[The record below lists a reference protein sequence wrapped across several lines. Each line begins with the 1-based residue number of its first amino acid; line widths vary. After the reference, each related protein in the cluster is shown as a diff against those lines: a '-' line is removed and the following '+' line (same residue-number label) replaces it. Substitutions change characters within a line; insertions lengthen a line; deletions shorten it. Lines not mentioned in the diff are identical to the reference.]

1 MSDRPSIDERLD
13 RVAGLLETSTQQIA
27 YLSEL
32 IVSNSQAAA
41 ERDAAFNAKLD
52 RIAEEAAQ
60 RDATLNAKLDRLVEV
75 STQQSNAI
83 AAIDARLDRIA
94 QAAEQQTQA
103 IATLTH
109 QMGVMTETLTR
120 VDLQL
125 ERLGTLLE
133 NQSRISAEQAATTAA
148 LVRLVTVLTER
159 SA

>member
-1 MSDRPSIDERLD
+1 MSDNRPSIDERLD
-13 RVAGLLETSTQQIA
+13 RTAGLLDAVIGQLA
-27 YLSEL
+27 RLSEQMT
-32 IVSNSQAAA
+32 ISQQQA
-41 ERDAAFNAKLD
+41 EQRDAA
-52 RIAEEAAQ
+52 
-60 RDATLNAKLDRLVEV
+60 LND
-75 STQQSNAI
+75 
-83 AAIDARLDRIA
+83 RLDRIA
-94 QAAEQQTQA
+94 GVIERQSEA

>member
-1 MSDRPSIDERLD
+1 MSDNRPSIDERLD
-13 RVAGLLETSTQQIA
+13 RVAALLETSTQQIA

-32 IVSNSQAAA
+32 IISNSQAAA

-60 RDATLNAKLDRLVEV
+60 RDAALNAKLDRMAGE
-75 STQQSNAI
+75 
-83 AAIDARLDRIA
+83 
-94 QAAEQQTQA
+94 AAERDAALDTKLNDLTQA

-109 QMGVMTETLTR
+109 QMGVMAETLTR

-125 ERLGTLLE
+125 ERLATVTE

>member
-1 MSDRPSIDERLD
+1 MSDNRPNIDERLD
-13 RVAGLLETSTQQIA
+13 RVAGLLETSTQQIG

-41 ERDAAFNAKLD
+41 ERDAALNAKPD
-52 RIAEEAAQ
+52 RIAE
-60 RDATLNAKLDRLVEV
+60 
-75 STQQSNAI
+75 
-83 AAIDARLDRIA
+83 
-94 QAAEQQTQA
+94 A

-120 VDLQL
+120 FDLQL
-125 ERLGTLLE
+125 ERLATVVE